1 MLSNRSI
8 EEVMIRV
15 IVVVIT
21 VYSQYLHKIN
31 MAFHWTCVNY
41 PHTEEQ

>member
-1 MLSNRSI
+1 MLSNRSV
-8 EEVMIRV
+8 EEMMIRV

-21 VYSQYLHKIN
+21 VYSQYLYQIN

>member
-1 MLSNRSI
+1 MLSNRSV
-8 EEVMIRV
+8 EEMMIRFI
-15 IVVVIT
+15 IVVIA
-21 VYSQYLHKIN
+21 VYSQYLFQIN

>member
-1 MLSNRSI
+1 MLSNRSV
-8 EEVMIRV
+8 EEMMIRV

-21 VYSQYLHKIN
+21 VYSQYLYQIN
-31 MAFHWTCVNY
+31 MAFYWTCVNY

>member
-15 IVVVIT
+15 IVIAI
-21 VYSQYLHKIN
+21 YSQCLYQIN

-41 PHTEEQ
+41 PHTDEQ